1 MEIRTDPKNTAYVV
15 TEGAKKRDTGDDKQM
30 EGEIKIMTAEE
41 RERVQSDAFAALEG
55 KVEDRKQALTD
66 KSRIEE
72 LHRAKEKSWDDPYAA
87 SKKLRRVF
95 REDRKQKEK
104 NDALTENLK
113 DRMSLG
119 LDLLEETEEDRQRAK
134 LISFGDFDGDTAI
147 FRAASKPLFGGAK
160 SSSTPPPIRTL
171 TKQEMKTTPA
181 PEALRLSNRE
191 KLRHEL
197 EFNTRAVVDPFLSA
211 DKTISP
217 LASLVKRKVEL
228 RQEAEKNL
236 TFAVDEREKPSA
248 ALVPLVDYDS
258 D

>member
-15 TEGAKKRDTGDDKQM
+15 TEGAKKRDTGEDKHM
-30 EGEIKIMTAEE
+30 EGEIKIMTSEE
-41 RERVQSDAFAALEG
+41 RERLQNDAFAALEG

-72 LHRAKEKSWDDPYAA
+72 LHRAKEKDWDDPYAA
-87 SKKLRRVF
+87 SKKLRRAF

-147 FRAASKPLFGGAK
+147 FKAASKPLFGGTK
-160 SSSTPPPIRTL
+160 SSTPPPIRTL
-171 TKQEMKTTPA
+171 TKQEKKTTPA

-197 EFNTRAVVDPFLSA
+197 EFNTRAIVDPFLSA

-217 LASLVKRKVEL
+217 LAGLVKRKGEL

-236 TFAVDEREKPSA
+236 PLPVNEGGRASA
-248 ALVPLVDYDS
+248 ALVSLVDYDS